1 MGTSATPHTAVG
13 QSPAVGGAPGGVR
26 MRPPKHP
33 PRCSG
38 PPDPGSLQAAWS
50 DCYRWIAHLAERQHL
65 FLPTDLT
72 CAALCSW
79 PFLQPAFEKADMQ
92 HVRRTVAAEVKRGL
106 SCGSRKYSLQRL
118 RSSAVSGHA
127 DLSKS
132 LWRRT
137 HCPKTLNPTRPGCGL
152 LEQSTRQHMPRH

>member
-1 MGTSATPHTAVG
+1 M
-13 QSPAVGGAPGGVR
+13 
-26 MRPPKHP
+26 
-33 PRCSG
+33 
-38 PPDPGSLQAAWS
+38 
-50 DCYRWIAHLAERQHL
+50 
-65 FLPTDLT
+65 
-72 CAALCSW
+72 
-79 PFLQPAFEKADMQ
+79 
-92 HVRRTVAAEVKRGL
+92 AAEVKRGL